1 MKHFLLSFSLSILCI
16 SLSAQS
22 FNSNSSVSFGIKAG
36 ANISNMNFNKGYP
49 RPAET
54 IGSSWKP
61 GFTAGLF
68 MEVPVFSSL
77 YIQPEYLYSYIQGEH
92 VTHGETYTMHYLS
105 LPVALKCKLGERLAV
120 MAGPQFDILLKA
132 SKTPGAE
139 SDITHDT
146 EERNI
151 AALAGLEYKLL
162 NFLSLNARYIH
173 GINHIGIGQRSAV
186 KEFKFEMAQL
196 TAAITF

>member
-1 MKHFLLSFSLSILCI
+1 MKHSLLVFSLSILSI
-16 SLSAQS
+16 SLNAQS
-22 FNSNSSVSFGIKAG
+22 FNNSPVGFGFKAG

-54 IGSSWKP
+54 VSASWKP

-68 MEVPVFSSL
+68 MEVPVFSNF

-92 VTHGETYTMHYLS
+92 ATLGETYAMHYLS
-105 LPVALKCKLGERLAV
+105 LPVALKYKFGERFSV

-132 SKTPGAE
+132 SKTPGTE

-151 AALAGLEYKLL
+151 AALAGIEYKFFD
-162 NFLSLNARYIH
+162 FLSLNARYIH

-196 TAAITF
+196 TVAVTF